1 MTVLVAGSFRLPPE
15 RIAEAR
21 AEMARVIEASLAED
35 GCRVYSYAEEVTE
48 PGLFRVHEEWGS
60 RAALDAH
67 FATPHMKRWQAE
79 RDKLGFNDR
88 RISVYEVASVSPL

>member
-1 MTVLVAGSFRLPPE
+1 MILVSGHFRLPME

-35 GCRVYSYAEEVTE
+35 GCCAYSYAEDVTE
-48 PGLFRVHEEWGS
+48 PGLFRVHEEWDN

-67 FATPHMKRWQAE
+67 FAMPHMKRWQAE
-79 RDKLGFNDR
+79 RGNLGFSDR
-88 RISVYEVASVSPL
+88 QISVYEIASAAPL